1 MAKKWHQVGGDVNPK
16 EYGAILARIEPGG
29 VPWSAGGQHGVS
41 EQSVELVEIDPDEER
56 KTGFYVSSASL
67 DESDLTWEKCK
78 DCAASSDISQAAW
91 KKATIVERAI
101 AKLRHWGAAHLG
113 GDTKRVKNWSD
124 ALPARSNQIQWWS
137 R

>member
-1 MAKKWHQVGGDVNPK
+1 MAKAWQQVGGDVNPK

-29 VPWSAGGQHGVS
+29 VPWSAGSQSGVS
-41 EQSVELVEIDPDEER
+41 QQSVELVEIDPDEER
-56 KTGFYVSSASL
+56 GRGYYVSSASM

-78 DCAASSDISQAAW
+78 DCAASSGMSHAEW

-101 AKLRHWGAAHLG
+101 TKLRHWGAAHLG
-113 GDTKRVKNWSD
+113 GETTRVKNWSD
-124 ALPARSNQIQWWS
+124 ALPAKSNQITWWS

>member
-29 VPWSAGGQHGVS
+29 VPWSAGGRSGVS
-41 EQSVELVEIDPDEER
+41 QPSVELVEIDPDEER
-56 KTGFYVSSASL
+56 GGWNVYSASM

-78 DCAASSDISQAAW
+78 DCAASSGISRQAW
-91 KKATIVERAI
+91 SKSTIVERAM
-101 AKLRHWGAAHLG
+101 AKMRHWGAAHLG
-113 GDTKRVKNWSD
+113 GDQSHVKNWSS
-124 ALPARSNQIQWWS
+124 ALPAKSNQIQWWT